1 MEDDPGIVL
10 AGGICIRRD
19 VRRVDVLVRIARRN
33 DGREST
39 IG

>member
-19 VRRVDVLVRIARRN
+19 VRRVDVLVRIARGD
-33 DGREST
+33 DGREALV
-39 IG
+39 